1 MNEILIEQCSY
12 LIDDTLPN
20 IANISNLIALLY
32 HEIENINWL
41 GFYICDETNNECTL
55 GPFQGK
61 VACTRIPYGKG
72 VVGTCAK
79 TQETQRIEDVH
90 KFSGHIACDC
100 ASNSEICIPIKKDDK
115 LVAILDIDSFE
126 FKRRPS
132 HLRKDL
138 RILYSPFL
146 STKISSRLESLCRT
160 VKPSSK
166 SLDSSSSTI

>member
-1 MNEILIEQCSY
+1 MNEILIEQCNL
-12 LIDDTLPN
+12 LIDKTLPN

-32 HEIENINWL
+32 HEMKNINWL
-41 GFYICDETNNECTL
+41 GFYICDEKNQECTL

-90 KFSGHIACDC
+90 QFPGHIACDC

-126 FKRRPS
+126 FNNFSKE
-132 HLRKDL
+132 D
-138 RILYSPFL
+138 
-146 STKISSRLESLCRT
+146 LESLE
-160 VKPSSK
+160 KISELFSP
-166 SLDSSSSTI
+166 LF

>member
-1 MNEILIEQCSY
+1 MNKILIEQCNL
-12 LIDDTLPN
+12 LIDKTLPN

-32 HEIENINWL
+32 HEMKNINWL
-41 GFYICDETNNECTL
+41 GFYICDEKNQECTL

-61 VACTRIPYGKG
+61 VACTRISYGKG

-90 KFSGHIACDC
+90 KFPGHIACDC

-126 FKRRPS
+126 FNNFSK
-132 HLRKDL
+132 KDL
-138 RILYSPFL
+138 ELL
-146 STKISSRLESLCRT
+146 EKISELFSPLF
-160 VKPSSK
+160 
-166 SLDSSSSTI
+166 

>member
-1 MNEILIEQCSY
+1 MNKILIEQCNL
-12 LIDDTLPN
+12 LIDKTLPN

-32 HEIENINWL
+32 HEMKNINWL
-41 GFYICDETNNECTL
+41 GFYICDEKNQECTL

-61 VACTRIPYGKG
+61 VACTRIPYEKG

-90 KFSGHIACDC
+90 KFPGHIACDC

-126 FKRRPS
+126 FNNFSKE
-132 HLRKDL
+132 D
-138 RILYSPFL
+138 
-146 STKISSRLESLCRT
+146 LESLE
-160 VKPSSK
+160 KISELFSP
-166 SLDSSSSTI
+166 LF

>member
-1 MNEILIEQCSY
+1 MIKMNEILIEQCNL
-12 LIDDTLPN
+12 LIDKTLPN

-32 HEIENINWL
+32 HEMKNINWL
-41 GFYICDETNNECTL
+41 GFYICDEKNQECTL

-79 TQETQRIEDVH
+79 TQETQRIENVH
-90 KFSGHIACDC
+90 KFPGHIACDC

-126 FKRRPS
+126 FNNFSKE
-132 HLRKDL
+132 D
-138 RILYSPFL
+138 
-146 STKISSRLESLCRT
+146 LESLE
-160 VKPSSK
+160 KISELFSP
-166 SLDSSSSTI
+166 LF

>member
-1 MNEILIEQCSY
+1 MNKILIEQCNL
-12 LIDDTLPN
+12 LIDKTLPN

-32 HEIENINWL
+32 HEMKNINWL
-41 GFYICDETNNECTL
+41 GFYICDEKNQECTL

-61 VACTRIPYGKG
+61 VACTRISYGKG

-90 KFSGHIACDC
+90 KFPGHIACDC

-126 FKRRPS
+126 FNNFSK
-132 HLRKDL
+132 KD
-138 RILYSPFL
+138 
-146 STKISSRLESLCRT
+146 LESLE
-160 VKPSSK
+160 KISELFSP
-166 SLDSSSSTI
+166 LF

>member
-1 MNEILIEQCSY
+1 MNKILIEQCNL
-12 LIDDTLPN
+12 LIDKTLPN
-20 IANISNLIALLY
+20 ISNISNLIALLY
-32 HEIENINWL
+32 HEMKNINWL
-41 GFYICDETNNECTL
+41 GFYICDEKNQECTL

-90 KFSGHIACDC
+90 QFPGHIACDC

-126 FKRRPS
+126 FNNFSKE
-132 HLRKDL
+132 D
-138 RILYSPFL
+138 
-146 STKISSRLESLCRT
+146 LESLE
-160 VKPSSK
+160 KISELFSP
-166 SLDSSSSTI
+166 LF

>member
-1 MNEILIEQCSY
+1 MIQMNEILIEQCNL
-12 LIDDTLPN
+12 LIDKTLPN

-32 HEIENINWL
+32 HEMKNINWL
-41 GFYICDETNNECTL
+41 GFYICDEKNQECTL

-79 TQETQRIEDVH
+79 TQETQRIENVH
-90 KFSGHIACDC
+90 KFPGHIACDC

-126 FKRRPS
+126 FNNFSKE
-132 HLRKDL
+132 D
-138 RILYSPFL
+138 
-146 STKISSRLESLCRT
+146 LESLE
-160 VKPSSK
+160 KISELFSP
-166 SLDSSSSTI
+166 LF

>member
-32 HEIENINWL
+32 HEMENINWL
-41 GFYICDETNNECTL
+41 GFYICDETNNECTQ

-90 KFSGHIACDC
+90 QFPGHIACDC

-115 LVAILDIDSFE
+115 LVAILDIDSYKFNNFSKEDQATLEKICE
-126 FKRRPS
+126 FFIP
-132 HLRKDL
+132 L
-138 RILYSPFL
+138 F
-146 STKISSRLESLCRT
+146 
-160 VKPSSK
+160 
-166 SLDSSSSTI
+166 

>member
-1 MNEILIEQCSY
+1 MNEILIEQCNL
-12 LIDDTLPN
+12 LIDKTLPN
-20 IANISNLIALLY
+20 ISNISNLIALLY
-32 HEIENINWL
+32 HEMKNINWL
-41 GFYICDETNNECTL
+41 GFYICDEKNQECTL

-90 KFSGHIACDC
+90 QFPGHIACDC

-126 FKRRPS
+126 FNNFSKE
-132 HLRKDL
+132 D
-138 RILYSPFL
+138 
-146 STKISSRLESLCRT
+146 LESLE
-160 VKPSSK
+160 KISELFSP
-166 SLDSSSSTI
+166 LF

>member
-1 MNEILIEQCSY
+1 MNKILIEQCNL
-12 LIDDTLPN
+12 LIDKTLPN
-20 IANISNLIALLY
+20 ISNISNLIALLY
-32 HEIENINWL
+32 HEMKNINWL
-41 GFYICDETNNECTL
+41 GFYICDEKNQECTL

-90 KFSGHIACDC
+90 KFPEHIACDC

-126 FKRRPS
+126 FNNFSKE
-132 HLRKDL
+132 D
-138 RILYSPFL
+138 
-146 STKISSRLESLCRT
+146 LESLE
-160 VKPSSK
+160 KISELFSP
-166 SLDSSSSTI
+166 LF